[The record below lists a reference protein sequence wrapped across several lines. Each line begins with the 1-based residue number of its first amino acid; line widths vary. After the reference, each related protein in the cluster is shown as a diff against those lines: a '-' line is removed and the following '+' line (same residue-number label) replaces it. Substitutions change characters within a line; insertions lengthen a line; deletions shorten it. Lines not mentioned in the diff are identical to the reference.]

1 MNDEEIQEHLKTNI
15 ECSFFVMLSVYRAT
29 DLMFPGECELEEA
42 REFSRKL
49 LEKSEFINEKMVPSF
64 HIKHE
69 ISTPWMA
76 RLKHLDHR
84 MWIED
89 KDSNV
94 FSVGKASLLR
104 YMLNMHTF
112 RGI

>member
-1 MNDEEIQEHLKTNI
+1 
-15 ECSFFVMLSVYRAT
+15 MLSVYRAT

-49 LEKSEFINEKMVPSF
+49 LDKSQFIDETIVPRF

-89 KDSNV
+89 KDSNA
-94 FSVGKASLLR
+94 FSIGKASLIR
-104 YMLNMHTF
+104 YL
-112 RGI
+112 

>member
-1 MNDEEIQEHLKTNI
+1 
-15 ECSFFVMLSVYRAT
+15 MLSVYRAT
-29 DLMFPGECELEEA
+29 DLIFPGECELEEA

-49 LEKSEFINEKMVPSF
+49 LDKSQFIDEQIVPTF

-69 ISTPWMA
+69 ISTPWMT

-89 KDSNV
+89 KDSNA
-94 FSVGKASLLR
+94 FSIGKASMIR
-104 YMLNMHTF
+104 S
-112 RGI
+112 I